1 MGVEP
6 RWIPPK
12 NRAEAPAGY
21 SLAWE
26 NFLAGMEVVTE
37 AEGQE
42 VPGPNYHF
50 LGEYEAS
57 KEDVLR
63 HRLKV
68 GNKGFLVVDHDG
80 RGHHHD
86 GEATE
91 EEKSAVMRRLKTY
104 DLTHESHRIVHLR
117 ALRREGFGSPLD
129 DFELDVLNN
138 RGCLLY
144 TSPSPRD

>member
-1 MGVEP
+1 MGLPIFCLRNCACVWLCGCALCGCEG
-6 RWIPPK
+6 
-12 NRAEAPAGY
+12 RAG
-21 SLAWE
+21 E
-26 NFLAGMEVVTE
+26 NITYDIQCIA
-37 AEGQE
+37 A
-42 VPGPNYHF
+42 PGPNYRF

-57 KEDVLR
+57 REDVLR

-91 EEKSAVMRRLKTY
+91 EEKSAVMRRLRTY
-104 DLTHESHRIVHLR
+104 DLTHESHRIIHLS

-138 RGCLLY
+138 RGEG
-144 TSPSPRD
+144 D

>member
-1 MGVEP
+1 
-6 RWIPPK
+6 
-12 NRAEAPAGY
+12 
-21 SLAWE
+21 
-26 NFLAGMEVVTE
+26 MET
-37 AEGQE
+37 EGQE
-42 VPGPNYHF
+42 LPGPNYRF

-91 EEKSAVMRRLKTY
+91 EEKSAVMRRLRTY
-104 DLTHESHRIVHLR
+104 DLTHESHRIVHLS

-138 RGCLLY
+138 RGEG
-144 TSPSPRD
+144 D